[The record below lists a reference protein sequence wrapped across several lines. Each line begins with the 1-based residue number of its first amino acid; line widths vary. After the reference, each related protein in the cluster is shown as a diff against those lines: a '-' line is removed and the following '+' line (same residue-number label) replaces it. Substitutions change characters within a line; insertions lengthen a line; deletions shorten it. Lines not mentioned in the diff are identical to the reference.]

1 MGGRSLIRIG
11 GLAVAVAL
19 AGCNNKPRSAGTE
32 AAPSDQ
38 VTSSAAA
45 GETKP
50 FPGPAVA
57 RSASEPATG
66 RPVPAS
72 LPTSTYDSTPP
83 YPVRIFVRSPEDE
96 QPGWLRILSLIDP
109 KAAAACS
116 GQFAVKNQIEVTTD
130 NVRQIRIHISHLPLA
145 ERKRIILRIDD
156 QPIELARKNRDYVI
170 LERRTTGEWNVAKS
184 LP

>member
-1 MGGRSLIRIG
+1 MDGRSLIRIG
-11 GLAVAVAL
+11 GLVLAVAL
-19 AGCNNKPRSAGTE
+19 VGCNNKPRSAGTG

-38 VTSSAAA
+38 VTSPTAAA
-45 GETKP
+45 ETKP
-50 FPGPAVA
+50 FLGPAVA
-57 RSASEPATG
+57 RSASQTAA
-66 RPVPAS
+66 RQPVPAS

-83 YPVRIFVRSPEDE
+83 YPVRLFVRSPEDE
-96 QPGWLRILSLIDP
+96 QPGWLKILSLIDP
-109 KAAAACS
+109 KTTATCS

-156 QPIELARKNRDYVI
+156 QAIELARKNRDYVI
-170 LERRTTGEWNVAKS
+170 VERRTTGEWNVARS